1 MPVDTRSAP
10 AVELWSDL
18 HDRLRRFVSRRIADP
33 ATADDVAQDV
43 LLRLHRSL
51 GDLRVEDRLDAFAYR
66 IARNAIIDHYRS
78 RATAKEIATAPDELI
93 TRRDADRDLDE
104 QADGH
109 PRQEL
114 ARCLEPLVG
123 RLPEPYREALMLTD
137 LGELSQVEAAGLV
150 GLSIP
155 GMKTRVQRARAQ
167 VHELLTDCCEVA
179 LDPQRQIAAVRRTGP
194 CACTRE

>member
-10 AVELWSDL
+10 DVELWSDL

-33 ATADDVAQDV
+33 STADDVAQDV

-78 RATAKEIATAPDELI
+78 RATAKEIAAAPDELI
-93 TRRDADRDLDE
+93 TRLDADRDLDE

-109 PRQEL
+109 ARQEL
-114 ARCLEPLVG
+114 ARCLEPLVA

-155 GMKTRVQRARAQ
+155 GMKARVQRARAR

-179 LDPQRQIAAVRRTGP
+179 LDTQRQIAEVSRTGP
-194 CACTRE
+194 CACTSE